1 MGKLFSWKFCILLAV
16 VVGSVVFY
24 RPFCKWLCPLGA
36 VYALMNHVSLFQ
48 MRVDRDTCVSCGAC
62 ARACPMDVDITK
74 TPNHAE
80 CIRCGKCIKSC
91 PTKAIC
97 YQYGFGDK
105 SKTEIKEN

>member
-1 MGKLFSWKFCILLAV
+1 MTKDQVAA
-16 VVGSVVFY
+16 SVE
-24 RPFCKWLCPLGA
+24 
-36 VYALMNHVSLFQ
+36 
-48 MRVDRDTCVSCGAC
+48 
-62 ARACPMDVDITK
+62 
-74 TPNHAE
+74 TP

>member
-1 MGKLFSWKFCILLAV
+1 
-16 VVGSVVFY
+16 
-24 RPFCKWLCPLGA
+24 
-36 VYALMNHVSLFQ
+36 MNHVSLFQ
-48 MRVDRDTCVSCGAC
+48 MRVDRNTCVSCGAC
-62 ARACPMDVDITK
+62 AKACPMDVDITK

>member
-1 MGKLFSWKFCILLAV
+1 MGFAMFDLDVPVIKTN
-16 VVGSVVFY
+16 GSV
-24 RPFCKWLCPLGA
+24 LC
-36 VYALMNHVSLFQ
+36 M
-48 MRVDRDTCVSCGAC
+48 
-62 ARACPMDVDITK
+62 TK
-74 TPNHAE
+74 DQVAANVETP

>member
-1 MGKLFSWKFCILLAV
+1 
-16 VVGSVVFY
+16 
-24 RPFCKWLCPLGA
+24 
-36 VYALMNHVSLFQ
+36 MNHVSLFQ
-48 MRVDRDTCVSCGAC
+48 MHVDRDTCVSCGAC
-62 ARACPMDVDITK
+62 AKACPMDVDITR

>member
-1 MGKLFSWKFCILLAV
+1 MIKQLKANLAPT
-16 VVGSVVFY
+16 VFY
-24 RPFCKWLCPLGA
+24 FTGRFADWEYYNMDLAMGA
-36 VYALMNHVSLFQ
+36 A
-48 MRVDRDTCVSCGAC
+48 
-62 ARACPMDVDITK
+62 MDVDITK